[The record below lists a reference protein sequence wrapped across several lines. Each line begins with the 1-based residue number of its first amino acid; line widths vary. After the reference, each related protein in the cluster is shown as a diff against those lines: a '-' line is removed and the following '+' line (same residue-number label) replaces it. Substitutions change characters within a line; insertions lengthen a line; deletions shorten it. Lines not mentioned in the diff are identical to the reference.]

1 MIHSYG
7 KWRGIQQSPYGS
19 SNSTAKKGSI
29 GQSSNMIPSSKLKP
43 PYLWKTDIIS
53 VYDIRKLK

>member
-1 MIHSYG
+1 MIFRLKNGDDPYSYG

-29 GQSSNMIPSSKLKP
+29 GQS
-43 PYLWKTDIIS
+43 
-53 VYDIRKLK
+53 